1 MADLNIW
8 SVAALL
14 LLLGLIP
21 CGVEVLRGRTM
32 PRLVALEMASC
43 VTAMILL
50 VLAQQSKEASFYDVA
65 IAFAVLSWPAGLVF
79 AHFLERWI

>member
-8 SVAALL
+8 GIAALL

-21 CGVEVLRGRTM
+21 CGVDMLRGKTM
-32 PRLVALEMASC
+32 PRLVALELASC
-43 VTAMILL
+43 VTALILV

-65 IAFAVLSWPAGLVF
+65 IAFVVLSWPAGVVF